1 MTHKETG
8 MIEQVTVFGYISENC
23 FFYIDDESK
32 HGFLIDPGAQAE
44 KLLAMIKENGWV
56 IEGILLTHGHFD
68 HIGAVNEI
76 RDALHIPVIAFESA
90 DDYLLSSYAN
100 LSSQFNDEILVKD
113 VQYVK
118 EGDEIVLSTN
128 PQFSLRVIYTPGHT
142 TDSVV
147 YYSENDRVLFSGD
160 TIFKASIGNT
170 RFPGGD
176 YDTLVSSIIN
186 KIFTLPEDTVIY
198 SGHSEP
204 TSVGTEK
211 RRYF

>member
-1 MTHKETG
+1 
-8 MIEQVTVFGYISENC
+8 MIE
-23 FFYIDDESK
+23 
-32 HGFLIDPGAQAE
+32 
-44 KLLAMIKENGWV
+44 ENGWI
-56 IEGILLTHGHFD
+56 IEGILITHGHFD

-76 RDALHIPVIAFESA
+76 RDALHIPVIAFERA

-142 TDSVV
+142 TDSIV

-176 YDTLVSSIIN
+176 YDTLVSSIIH

>member
-8 MIEQVTVFGYISENC
+8 MIEQVTVYGYISENC

-32 HGFLIDPGAQAE
+32 HGFLIDPGAQADR
-44 KLLAMIKENGWV
+44 LLAMIEENGWV
-56 IEGILLTHGHFD
+56 IDEILITHGHFD

-76 RDALHIPVIAFESA
+76 RDALHIPVIAFERA

-128 PQFSLRVIYTPGHT
+128 PQFSLRVIHTPGHT

-176 YDTLVSSIIN
+176 YDTLVSSIIH

>member
-1 MTHKETG
+1 MALGVLSCTP
-8 MIEQVTVFGYISENC
+8 
-23 FFYIDDESK
+23 
-32 HGFLIDPGAQAE
+32 L
-44 KLLAMIKENGWV
+44 WR
-56 IEGILLTHGHFD
+56 ILFASSNTP
-68 HIGAVNEI
+68 
-76 RDALHIPVIAFESA
+76 LHIPVIAFESA

-100 LSSQFNDEILVKD
+100 LSSHFNDEILVKD
-113 VQYVK
+113 VKYVK

-128 PQFSLRVIYTPGHT
+128 PQFSLRVIHTPGHT

-170 RFPGGD
+170 RFPGED
-176 YDTLVSSIIN
+176 YDTLVSSIIH

>member
-1 MTHKETG
+1 
-8 MIEQVTVFGYISENC
+8 MIEQVTVYGYISENC
-23 FFYIDDESK
+23 FFYIDDNTK
-32 HGFLIDPGAQAE
+32 HGFLIDPGAEADR
-44 KLLAMIKENGWV
+44 LLAMIRENGWV
-56 IEGILLTHGHFD
+56 IEKILLTHGHFD

-76 RDALHIPVIAFESA
+76 REALQIPVLAFQTA
-90 DDYLLSSYAN
+90 DDYLLSPYAN
-100 LSSQFNDEILVKD
+100 LSAQFNDPVIVRN
-113 VQYVK
+113 VQHVG
-118 EGDEIVLSTN
+118 EGDEIALSTN
-128 PQFSLRVIYTPGHT
+128 PQFSLRVIHTPGHT
-142 TDSVV
+142 TDSIVF
-147 YYSENDRVLFSGD
+147 YAEHEGVLFSGD

-176 YDTLVSSIIN
+176 YDTLVHSIIH

>member
-1 MTHKETG
+1 

>member
-1 MTHKETG
+1 

-142 TDSVV
+142 TDSIV
-147 YYSENDRVLFSGD
+147 YYSENNRVLFSGD

>member
-1 MTHKETG
+1 
-8 MIEQVTVFGYISENC
+8 MIEQVTVYGYISENC

-32 HGFLIDPGAQAE
+32 HGFLIDPGAQADR
-44 KLLAMIKENGWV
+44 LLAMIEENGWI
-56 IEGILLTHGHFD
+56 IEGILITHGHFD

-76 RDALHIPVIAFESA
+76 RDALHIPVIAFERA